1 MPLTE
6 KMVGA
11 PRAVTAEFLPN
22 LSCLWLPK
30 ARKVNKTTLAKSNI
44 PEVLGDNS
52 RIQTRVTDCKANSVG
67 CKSVDNN
74 TRVVDSRI

>member
-1 MPLTE
+1 MPLTK

-44 PEVLGDNS
+44 PEVLGDDS
-52 RIQTRVTDCKANSVG
+52 RIQRVTNCKANSVD

-74 TRVVDSRI
+74 TRVVDSST